1 MRNGDLV
8 SFRFPDYVAG
18 ALTALKYAKR
28 MEARISG
35 KVGLVIK
42 DVGNHNLLVLF
53 GEDYIVINKR
63 FLEVVNESW

>member
-1 MRNGDLV
+1 MQNGDLV
-8 SFRFPDYVAG
+8 AICFPDYVAG

-28 MEARISG
+28 MEARIAG
-35 KVGLVIK
+35 KIGLVIK

-53 GEDYIVINKR
+53 GQDYIVINKR